1 MTGLTLLH
9 SVVFDSPYH
18 SFSLIVS
25 GELYIM
31 LLGLA
36 DNGVPVPGIHES
48 EARQPERP
56 TLDRAHCRV
65 IPHLLLLRQ
74 VSTSTALVAIQT

>member
-1 MTGLTLLH
+1 
-9 SVVFDSPYH
+9 
-18 SFSLIVS
+18 
-25 GELYIM
+25 M

-36 DNGVPVPGIHES
+36 DDGVPVPGIHES

-74 VSTSTALVAIQT
+74 VSTSTALGAIQT